1 MCDTDG
7 TDCSYIHVTRVTAT
21 TTGKEAAECIQS
33 RRVCVCVMM
42 RVKPISPSS
51 TTTVGCS
58 VLWSEREIEEE
69 DKLDNREMLEFLGLQ
84 QLELSESG
92 T

>member
-1 MCDTDG
+1 
-7 TDCSYIHVTRVTAT
+7 
-21 TTGKEAAECIQS
+21 
-33 RRVCVCVMM
+33 MM

>member
-33 RRVCVCVMM
+33 RRVCVCDDE
-42 RVKPISPSS
+42 SE
-51 TTTVGCS
+51 TNQS
-58 VLWSEREIEEE
+58 VL
-69 DKLDNREMLEFLGLQ
+69 DNNGWLLCPVE
-84 QLELSESG
+84 
-92 T
+92 